1 MKTTLDQSTE
11 VGWRMCEKDIKLWQT
26 IDNEGVGGKKEDEI
40 WKGFTSKFARFST

>member
-11 VGWRMCEKDIKLWQT
+11 VGWRMWWKRKLWQT

-40 WKGFTSKFARFST
+40 WKGFTSKFARFSI